1 MNPLFQALCG
11 GFGAMQNGGRQNV
24 QAMAGGLTGGFQGGL
39 QGGLQGGM
47 QNILQRARQIASGFQ
62 NPQQFVRQY
71 FPDVPADV
79 SGDPEQI
86 IGWLQQTGRVNPQ
99 MVQMARQLMGR

>member
-11 GFGAMQNGGRQNV
+11 GLGASQSGGQQNV
-24 QAMAGGLTGGFQGGL
+24 QAMAGGLTGGFP
-39 QGGLQGGM
+39 GGLQGGM

-62 NPQQFVRQY
+62 DPRQLVRQY